1 MTGRRVKEAEDERE
15 MEDSETWL
23 ISFVILPDSK
33 QTYRLKPEID
43 YVAHA
48 YLIKCEQSP
57 SMSNNI
63 Y

>member
-1 MTGRRVKEAEDERE
+1 

-63 Y
+63 YGIEVAYIRR

>member
-57 SMSNNI
+57 SMFNNI

>member
-1 MTGRRVKEAEDERE
+1 